1 MLSVATNNGSLMA
14 QAAASSVSRD
24 METAMH
30 RLSTGK
36 RINAARDDAAGVAIS
51 SRLSSE
57 IRGTQQAIRNA
68 MDAQA
73 LVDTAEGGLVEVEN
87 ILQRMRELAVQSSNG
102 TNSSN
107 DSAALNTEYQALDTE
122 ITRILGSTTWA
133 GQSLLDGTGGT
144 NGTFNFQ
151 VGSSSESANSLS
163 HNFTSP
169 LTTSLQSV
177 PVSDVTISTTIASDA
192 NNTFY
197 TDLTF
202 NGPLRDGMSV
212 SYDIA
217 ADTSQG
223 NWTRLT
229 VLGNFNELYYAHEG
243 TGSFKLNIDSNGDI
257 TGLSSVTGNH
267 YFDIMYNAHLAGQT
281 LHHTGNAGVSRVSS
295 NTVRIIAGYQAGG
308 FTLNN
313 MSVTEQADT
322 TDLSISDIS
331 NSTNARSAISTID
344 SALQSVNSKRA
355 SLGALS
361 NGLDHTVS
369 NLTNMGSNLAAGRGR
384 IEDADFA
391 AETTSLAK
399 DQILQQASTAM
410 LAQANASKQNILELL
425 QN

>member
-73 LVDTAEGGLVEVEN
+73 VVDTAEGGLVEVEN

-102 TNSSN
+102 TNSTN
-107 DSAALNTEYQALDTE
+107 DRTVLDEEYQALDNE
-122 ITRILGSTTWA
+122 ISRILGSTKWA

-144 NGTFNFQ
+144 NGIFNFQ
-151 VGSSSESANSLS
+151 VGSSTDSANSLS
-163 HNFTSP
+163 HSFTSP
-169 LTTSLQSV
+169 LSNTTAQIAAPGVSASVSYHSDNNGWHYQDIQLSGPLEAGMRVSYTLTAQSV
-177 PVSDVTISTTIASDA
+177 GYGQQWPSNVTKLPAATGYFDIVADANGVLTSISSGYSTPNYMQQSGGAQYPPRGPIFKSASKIEFNMQYGGGYFTLTDVQVTKSATVSIISTTD
-192 NNTFY
+192 
-197 TDLTF
+197 
-202 NGPLRDGMSV
+202 V
-212 SYDIA
+212 
-217 ADTSQG
+217 TSSATAQ
-223 NWTRLT
+223 
-229 VLGNFNELYYAHEG
+229 
-243 TGSFKLNIDSNGDI
+243 
-257 TGLSSVTGNH
+257 
-267 YFDIMYNAHLAGQT
+267 
-281 LHHTGNAGVSRVSS
+281 
-295 NTVRIIAGYQAGG
+295 
-308 FTLNN
+308 
-313 MSVTEQADT
+313 
-322 TDLSISDIS
+322 
-331 NSTNARSAISTID
+331 SAISTID
-344 SALQSVNSKRA
+344 TTLQSVSTKRA

-391 AETTSLAK
+391 AETTSLAR

-425 QN
+425 QG